1 MKRGALLFLAVIALL
16 GLFPLVATPY
26 HISLFLMIFMYIA
39 LAQSWN
45 IISGYTGYI
54 SFGHVSFF
62 GVGAYTATLLILRLG
77 YPWPMAS
84 ILGGVAATIL
94 SVIVGYP
101 CLRLKGPFFAIAM
114 LGLSQL
120 LMLIVMMLHS
130 ITGGGEGLALP
141 PIVKTVPTYYAMGL
155 TAMVVVLL
163 TYRISRSKLG
173 LRLMAIREDEVAA
186 EVMGIN
192 TTNHKLVA
200 FMLSAFFP
208 GLAGG
213 INAWYVSYIDPPSNF
228 AVLISI
234 QMVIMAMFGGGGT
247 VWGPVLGAT
256 ILSLF
261 SEFFWARFPFLH
273 QGLFGMLIVVVILFM
288 PRGIMGLF
296 RDRGWA

>member
-1 MKRGALLFLAVIALL
+1 MKRGGLLFLGVIALL
-16 GLFPLVATPY
+16 GLFPLVANPY
-26 HISLFLMIFMYIA
+26 HISLFILIFMYIA

-62 GVGAYTATLLILRLG
+62 GVGAYTATLLIVRLG
-77 YPWPMAS
+77 YSWPIAS
-84 ILGGVAATIL
+84 VLGGAAATIL

-120 LMLIVMMLHS
+120 LMLIVMML
-130 ITGGGEGLALP
+130 TGGGEGLALP

-155 TAMVVVLL
+155 TAMGVGLL
-163 TYRISRSKLG
+163 TYKISKSKLG

-192 TTNHKLVA
+192 TTNYKLSA

-213 INAWYVSYIDPPSNF
+213 INAWYVSYIDPPSVF
-228 AVLISI
+228 TVLISI
-234 QMVIMAMFGGGGT
+234 QMVIMTMFGGSGT
-247 VWGPVLGAT
+247 VLGPVLGAVV
-256 ILSLF
+256 ISLL

-273 QGLFGMLIVVVILFM
+273 QGLLGVLIVVVILFI
-288 PRGIMGLF
+288 PRGIMGLLK
-296 RDRGWA
+296 DRGWA

>member
-1 MKRGALLFLAVIALL
+1 MRRGALLFLAVTALL
-16 GLFPLVATPY
+16 GLFPLVANPY
-26 HISLFLMIFMYIA
+26 HISFFVITFMYIA

-45 IISGYTGYI
+45 IISGYAGYI

-62 GVGAYTATLLILRLG
+62 GVGAYTTTLLIVKLG
-77 YPWPMAS
+77 VSWLIAAV
-84 ILGGVAATIL
+84 LGGVATTVL

-101 CLRLKGPFFAIAM
+101 CLRLKGPFFAIGM

-130 ITGGGEGLALP
+130 ITGGGEGIALP
-141 PIVKTVPTYYAMGL
+141 PIVRTVPTYYAMGL

-163 TYRISRSKLG
+163 TYWISKSKLG

-192 TTNHKLVA
+192 TTNYKLAA

-208 GLAGG
+208 GIAGG
-213 INAWYVSYIDPPSNF
+213 INAWYVNFIDPPSVF

-234 QMVIMAMFGGGGT
+234 QMVIMATFGGRGT
-247 VWGPVLGAT
+247 VWGPVLGAVT
-256 ILSLF
+256 LNLF

-273 QGLFGMLIVVVILFM
+273 QGLFGLLIVVVILFM
-288 PRGIMGLF
+288 PRGIMGFL